1 MINSD
6 LSEPWAFGH
15 NMTINVSYGDFFSSF
30 PTHWHNFIEIIAP
43 LSDPYSVQIGNETYA
58 LDENSIALIPPR
70 TLHAITRSPGHPH
83 LIIQFPNTVL
93 QQFHDFVQYRRIL
106 YGSCIFQAQDPGFEE
121 NPLSILL
128 KILEYSEKDLPFK
141 ELHMY
146 ELLLHFFIIVGNR
159 NLCIKNQL
167 SDRKTPRQKAEDQKF
182 DSVTNYIYE
191 HCTEKI
197 TLEKTAAFA
206 GFSKYYFPGFSRNT
220 IRCPSRNI
228 LHPCVLQRLRN
239 CWKTPRFPYWRL
251 LCGQVFP
258 IFPPLTAHLKRLTT
272 VLPPSS
278 GKWRTFLWISK
289 MGRGVLS
296 ANSAKP

>member
-30 PTHWHNFIEIIAP
+30 PTHWHNFIEIITP

-159 NLCIKNQL
+159 NLCIKKCLRHFN
-167 SDRKTPRQKAEDQKF
+167 PPAP
-182 DSVTNYIYE
+182 I
-191 HCTEKI
+191 HGGI
-197 TLEKTAAFA
+197 G
-206 GFSKYYFPGFSRNT
+206 GFF
-220 IRCPSRNI
+220 
-228 LHPCVLQRLRN
+228 
-239 CWKTPRFPYWRL
+239 
-251 LCGQVFP
+251 LCVFP
-258 IFPPLTAHLKRLTT
+258 A
-272 VLPPSS
+272 
-278 GKWRTFLWISK
+278 
-289 MGRGVLS
+289 
-296 ANSAKP
+296 

>member
-191 HCTEKI
+191 HCTKKNNI
-197 TLEKTAAFA
+197 KKTAAFA
-206 GFSKYYFPGFSRNT
+206 GFSKYYFSRIFKEHYQMSFPEYIASLRVAKAAELLENSSLSILEIAMRSGFSNLSSFNRAFKEVNHCT
-220 IRCPSRNI
+220 PSQFR
-228 LHPCVLQRLRN
+228 
-239 CWKTPRFPYWRL
+239 
-251 LCGQVFP
+251 
-258 IFPPLTAHLKRLTT
+258 
-272 VLPPSS
+272 
-278 GKWRTFLWISK
+278 K
-289 MGRGVLS
+289 MADFSLDF
-296 ANSAKP
+296 

>member
-106 YGSCIFQAQDPGFEE
+106 YGSCIIQAQDPGFEE

-206 GFSKYYFPGFSRNT
+206 GFSKYYFSRIFKEHYQMSFPEYIASLRVAKAAELLENSSLSILEIAMRSGFSNLSSFNRAFKEVNHCT
-220 IRCPSRNI
+220 PSQFR
-228 LHPCVLQRLRN
+228 
-239 CWKTPRFPYWRL
+239 
-251 LCGQVFP
+251 
-258 IFPPLTAHLKRLTT
+258 
-272 VLPPSS
+272 
-278 GKWRTFLWISK
+278 K
-289 MGRGVLS
+289 MADFSLDF
-296 ANSAKP
+296 

>member
-58 LDENSIALIPPR
+58 LDENSIGLIPPR

-206 GFSKYYFPGFSRNT
+206 GFSKYYFSRIFKEHYQMSFPEYIASLRVAKAAELLENSSLSILEIAMRSGFSNLSSFNRAFKEVNHCT
-220 IRCPSRNI
+220 PSQFR
-228 LHPCVLQRLRN
+228 
-239 CWKTPRFPYWRL
+239 
-251 LCGQVFP
+251 
-258 IFPPLTAHLKRLTT
+258 
-272 VLPPSS
+272 
-278 GKWRTFLWISK
+278 K
-289 MGRGVLS
+289 MADFSLDF
-296 ANSAKP
+296 

>member
-197 TLEKTAAFA
+197 ILEKTAAFA
-206 GFSKYYFPGFSRNT
+206 GFSKYYFSRIFKEHYQMSFPEYIASLRVAKAAELLENSSLSILEIAMRSGFSNLSSFNRAFKEVNHCT
-220 IRCPSRNI
+220 PSQFR
-228 LHPCVLQRLRN
+228 
-239 CWKTPRFPYWRL
+239 
-251 LCGQVFP
+251 
-258 IFPPLTAHLKRLTT
+258 
-272 VLPPSS
+272 
-278 GKWRTFLWISK
+278 K
-289 MGRGVLS
+289 MADFSLDF
-296 ANSAKP
+296 

>member
-83 LIIQFPNTVL
+83 LIIQFPNTVI
-93 QQFHDFVQYRRIL
+93 QQFYDFVQYRRIL

-191 HCTEKI
+191 HCTKKI

-206 GFSKYYFPGFSRNT
+206 GFSKYYFSRIFKEHYQMSFPEYIASLRVAKAAELLENSSLSILEIAMRSGFSNLSSFNRAFKEVNHCT
-220 IRCPSRNI
+220 PSQFR
-228 LHPCVLQRLRN
+228 
-239 CWKTPRFPYWRL
+239 
-251 LCGQVFP
+251 
-258 IFPPLTAHLKRLTT
+258 
-272 VLPPSS
+272 
-278 GKWRTFLWISK
+278 K
-289 MGRGVLS
+289 MADFSLDF
-296 ANSAKP
+296 

>member
-206 GFSKYYFPGFSRNT
+206 GFSKYYFSRIFKEHYQMSFPEYIASLRVAKAAELLENSSLSILEIAMRSGFSNLSSFNRAFKEVNYCT
-220 IRCPSRNI
+220 PSQFR
-228 LHPCVLQRLRN
+228 
-239 CWKTPRFPYWRL
+239 
-251 LCGQVFP
+251 
-258 IFPPLTAHLKRLTT
+258 
-272 VLPPSS
+272 
-278 GKWRTFLWISK
+278 K
-289 MGRGVLS
+289 MADFSLDF
-296 ANSAKP
+296 

>member
-106 YGSCIFQAQDPGFEE
+106 YVSCIFQTQDPGFEE

-206 GFSKYYFPGFSRNT
+206 GFSKYYFSRIFKEHYQMSFPEYIASLRVAKAAELLENSSLSILEIAMRSGFSNLSSFNRAFKEVNHCT
-220 IRCPSRNI
+220 PSQFR
-228 LHPCVLQRLRN
+228 
-239 CWKTPRFPYWRL
+239 
-251 LCGQVFP
+251 
-258 IFPPLTAHLKRLTT
+258 
-272 VLPPSS
+272 
-278 GKWRTFLWISK
+278 K
-289 MGRGVLS
+289 MADFSLDF
-296 ANSAKP
+296 

>member
-15 NMTINVSYGDFFSSF
+15 NMTINVSYGDFFSPF

-206 GFSKYYFPGFSRNT
+206 GFSKYYFSRIFKEHYQMSFPEYIASLRVAKAAELLENSSLSILEIAMRSGFSNLSSFNRAFKEVNHCT
-220 IRCPSRNI
+220 PSQFR
-228 LHPCVLQRLRN
+228 
-239 CWKTPRFPYWRL
+239 
-251 LCGQVFP
+251 
-258 IFPPLTAHLKRLTT
+258 
-272 VLPPSS
+272 
-278 GKWRTFLWISK
+278 K
-289 MGRGVLS
+289 MADFSLDF
-296 ANSAKP
+296 

>member
-106 YGSCIFQAQDPGFEE
+106 YGSCIFQA
-121 NPLSILL
+121 LSILL

-206 GFSKYYFPGFSRNT
+206 GFSKYYFSRIFKEHYQMSFPEYIASLRVAKAAELLENSSLSILEIAMRSGFSNLSSFNRAFKEVNHCT
-220 IRCPSRNI
+220 PSQFR
-228 LHPCVLQRLRN
+228 
-239 CWKTPRFPYWRL
+239 
-251 LCGQVFP
+251 
-258 IFPPLTAHLKRLTT
+258 
-272 VLPPSS
+272 
-278 GKWRTFLWISK
+278 K
-289 MGRGVLS
+289 MADFSLDF
-296 ANSAKP
+296 

>member
-30 PTHWHNFIEIIAP
+30 PPHWHNFIEIIAP

-191 HCTEKI
+191 HCTKKI

-206 GFSKYYFPGFSRNT
+206 GFSKYYFSRIFKEHYQMSFPEYIASLRVAKAAELLENSSLSILEIAMRSGFSNLSSFNRAFKEVNHCT
-220 IRCPSRNI
+220 PSQFR
-228 LHPCVLQRLRN
+228 
-239 CWKTPRFPYWRL
+239 
-251 LCGQVFP
+251 
-258 IFPPLTAHLKRLTT
+258 
-272 VLPPSS
+272 
-278 GKWRTFLWISK
+278 K
-289 MGRGVLS
+289 MADFSLDF
-296 ANSAKP
+296 

>member
-206 GFSKYYFPGFSRNT
+206 GFSKYYFSRIFKEHYQMSFPEYIASLRVAKAAELLENSSLSILEIAMRSGFSN
-220 IRCPSRNI
+220 
-228 LHPCVLQRLRN
+228 L
-239 CWKTPRFPYWRL
+239 
-251 LCGQVFP
+251 
-258 IFPPLTAHLKRLTT
+258 
-272 VLPPSS
+272 SS
-278 GKWRTFLWISK
+278 FNRTFKEVNHCTPSQFRK
-289 MGRGVLS
+289 MADFSLDF
-296 ANSAKP
+296 

>member
-191 HCTEKI
+191 HCTKKI

-206 GFSKYYFPGFSRNT
+206 GFSKYYFSRIFKEHYQMSFPEYIASLRVAKAAELLENSSLSILEIAMRSGFSNLSSFNRAFKEVNHCT
-220 IRCPSRNI
+220 PSQFR
-228 LHPCVLQRLRN
+228 
-239 CWKTPRFPYWRL
+239 
-251 LCGQVFP
+251 
-258 IFPPLTAHLKRLTT
+258 
-272 VLPPSS
+272 
-278 GKWRTFLWISK
+278 K
-289 MGRGVLS
+289 MADFSLDF
-296 ANSAKP
+296 

>member
-70 TLHAITRSPGHPH
+70 TLHAITRSLGHPH

-206 GFSKYYFPGFSRNT
+206 GFSKYYFSRIFKEHYQMSFPEYIASLRVAKAAELLENSSLSILEIAMRSGFSN
-220 IRCPSRNI
+220 
-228 LHPCVLQRLRN
+228 L
-239 CWKTPRFPYWRL
+239 
-251 LCGQVFP
+251 
-258 IFPPLTAHLKRLTT
+258 
-272 VLPPSS
+272 SS
-278 GKWRTFLWISK
+278 FNRTFKEVNHCTPSQFRK
-289 MGRGVLS
+289 MADFSLDF
-296 ANSAKP
+296 

>member
-106 YGSCIFQAQDPGFEE
+106 YGSCIFQAQDPGFGE

-206 GFSKYYFPGFSRNT
+206 GFSKYYFSRIFKEHYQMSFPEYIASLRVAKAAELLENSSLSILEIAMRSGFSNLSSFNRAFKEVNHCT
-220 IRCPSRNI
+220 PSQFR
-228 LHPCVLQRLRN
+228 
-239 CWKTPRFPYWRL
+239 
-251 LCGQVFP
+251 
-258 IFPPLTAHLKRLTT
+258 
-272 VLPPSS
+272 
-278 GKWRTFLWISK
+278 K
-289 MGRGVLS
+289 MADFSLDF
-296 ANSAKP
+296 

>member
-121 NPLSILL
+121 NPLSIFL

-206 GFSKYYFPGFSRNT
+206 GFSKYYFSRIFKEHYQMSFPEYIASLRVAKAAELLENSSLSILEIAMRSGFSNLSSFNRAFKEVNHCT
-220 IRCPSRNI
+220 PSQFR
-228 LHPCVLQRLRN
+228 
-239 CWKTPRFPYWRL
+239 
-251 LCGQVFP
+251 
-258 IFPPLTAHLKRLTT
+258 
-272 VLPPSS
+272 
-278 GKWRTFLWISK
+278 K
-289 MGRGVLS
+289 MADFSLDF
-296 ANSAKP
+296 

>member
-15 NMTINVSYGDFFSSF
+15 NMTINVSYGVFFSSF

-206 GFSKYYFPGFSRNT
+206 GFSKYYFSRIFKEHYQMSFPEYIASLRVAKAAELLENSSLSILEIAMRSGFSNLSSFNRAFKEVNHCT
-220 IRCPSRNI
+220 PSQFR
-228 LHPCVLQRLRN
+228 
-239 CWKTPRFPYWRL
+239 
-251 LCGQVFP
+251 
-258 IFPPLTAHLKRLTT
+258 
-272 VLPPSS
+272 
-278 GKWRTFLWISK
+278 K
-289 MGRGVLS
+289 MADFSLDF
-296 ANSAKP
+296 